1 MLDDIEKTK
10 CKVCRKSFE
19 LSNMGRGALTSHQTK
34 SEKHKCLMSA
44 FLVKLKPKSAA
55 DNKQDSV
62 SYKSNDV
69 SGETNDK
76 SKQQATLE
84 VVVDKSQKLKL
95 RLFGL

>member
-1 MLDDIEKTK
+1 
-10 CKVCRKSFE
+10 
-19 LSNMGRGALTSHQTK
+19 
-34 SEKHKCLMSA
+34 MSA

-62 SYKSNDV
+62 SNKSNDV
-69 SGETNDK
+69 SGETNEK
-76 SKQQATLE
+76 NKQQATLE